1 LDFQRTVY
9 RVFMSIS
16 VLTRRIPAVGFTVAL
31 LMAGCA
37 SNNGADKKEA
47 ASNEATTRPET
58 TPETTTEAVMT
69 TEANSTVATG
79 TVASSSWSPDTI
91 RTPIQFTFSDGSKA
105 NGEIAYPTGD
115 GPFPTVVLF
124 HGSGSNDMDQTI
136 PGQPGESKV
145 LRQIAVNLTGR
156 GFAVVRYN
164 KRGVTDIGPKVE
176 QPGKVYTLTTYIDD
190 AQFVLKAVRK
200 LERVNSKR
208 IVLLGH
214 SEGTLTASVI
224 AQSKAGSDIAGLALL
239 GVVGRDIKSA
249 LNYQLIDT
257 TIEQLQP
264 IGKTPGLLTLDELV
278 GLFTS
283 MPEEQRK
290 ANLEAF
296 ELKADPSAASGYRFS
311 VAIDPNGDG
320 ALDLAKELRPLWQER
335 FDKSFPNLQAF
346 GMSSDDTEWVADT
359 QSYGEVGSILA
370 GYAKPVLLMNGD
382 GDIQT
387 VVAGAREAYDKM
399 ITNPTAQVELKTY
412 PGLGHTF
419 YPASGT
425 EQPLGPME
433 VEPLQD
439 LGDWLVKQFGS
450 GN

>member
-1 LDFQRTVY
+1 MNISAPKRRLSAV
-9 RVFMSIS
+9 VFT
-16 VLTRRIPAVGFTVAL
+16 LAL
-31 LMAGCA
+31 LMTGCA
-37 SNNGADKKEA
+37 SNNGADEKQV
-47 ASNEATTRPET
+47 ASNEATTRPDT

-69 TEANSTVATG
+69 TDANSTVGTG
-79 TVASSSWSPDTI
+79 TVESSSWSPDTI
-91 RTPIQFTFSDGSKA
+91 RTPIQFTFSDGWKA
-105 NGEIAYPTGD
+105 NGEIAYPPGD
-115 GPFPTVVLF
+115 GPFPTIVLF

-136 PGQPGESKV
+136 PGQRGESKV

-190 AQFVLKAVRK
+190 AQFVLNAVRK

-239 GVVGRDIKSA
+239 GVVGRDIKST
-249 LNYQLIDT
+249 LNYQLIDR

-264 IGKTPGLLTLDELV
+264 IGKAPGVLTLDELV
-278 GLFTS
+278 GLFSS
-283 MPEEQRK
+283 MPEDQRK
-290 ANLEAF
+290 ANLDAF
-296 ELKADPSAASGYRFS
+296 ELKADPSAVSGYRFS
-311 VAIDPNGDG
+311 EAIDPNGDG
-320 ALDLAKELRPLWQER
+320 ALELAKELKPLWQER

-346 GMSSDDTEWVADT
+346 GMSVDDTEWVADT
-359 QSYGEVGSILA
+359 QSYGEVGSILK
-370 GYAKPVLLMNGD
+370 GYAKPVLLMNGE

-387 VVAGAREAYDKM
+387 VVAGAREAFEK
-399 ITNPTAQVELKTY
+399 IVANPTALVELKTY
-412 PGLGHTF
+412 PGLGHSF
-419 YPASGT
+419 YPASGA

-439 LGDWLVKQFGS
+439 LGDWLVNQFGS
-450 GN
+450 RN